1 MKKIIDT
8 LSLWWAAVASAATFV
23 LMITMVTDAVSRKFL
38 GTVPGVYETGMAL
51 MVIIMFFSQGYAQK
65 RRAHV
70 SVEILAVRL
79 SLRVQAILEALG
91 ALLGVGFFGL
101 MTVLGFIKAWEST
114 VNEEFWYGIIDYPI
128 WPFRWFVPLG
138 AILLTAQLL
147 YTVIEASGRALRNR

>member
-8 LSLWWAAVASAATFV
+8 LSLWWAAVASAATFI
-23 LMITMVTDAVSRKFL
+23 LMITMVTDAMSRKFL

-51 MVIIMFFSQGYAQK
+51 MVVIMFFSQGYAQK

-79 SLRVQAILEALG
+79 SLRVQAILEAVG

-101 MTVLGFIKAWEST
+101 MTVLGFVKAWETT
-114 VNEEFWYGIIDYPI
+114 VNQEFWYGIIDYPI

-138 AILLTAQLL
+138 ALLLTAQLL
-147 YTVIEASGRALRNR
+147 CTVIEATGRAMRNK